1 MKSVRIRSYSGP
13 YSVRMQENTDQNNSE
28 YGQSLRNEDITM
40 KKFDHIISFI
50 CPKATVRSNTIIDYP
65 PRGQFLVLED
75 WGDNSYHRETQEK
88 TDEVLQSVYVEAV
101 SLTDKFGIEKKCTQ
115 QQQMNWNKIHS
126 ETTKE
131 YW

>member
-1 MKSVRIRSYSGP
+1 M
-13 YSVRMQENTDQNNSE
+13 N
-28 YGQSLRNEDITM
+28 DITM

-101 SLTDKFGIEKKCTQ
+101 SLTDKFGIETKCTQ
-115 QQQMNWNKIHS
+115 QQQMNWNNIHS

>member
-1 MKSVRIRSYSGP
+1 
-13 YSVRMQENTDQNNSE
+13 MQENTDQNNSE
-28 YGQSLRNEDITM
+28 YGQSLRNEWHHYE
-40 KKFDHIISFI
+40 KFDHIISFI
-50 CPKATVRSNTIIDYP
+50 CPKATVRSNTITDYP

-75 WGDNSYHRETQEK
+75 RRDNSYHRETQEK
-88 TDEVLQSVYVEAV
+88 TDEVLQSVHVEAV
-101 SLTDKFGIEKKCTQ
+101 SLTDKFGIETKCTQQ